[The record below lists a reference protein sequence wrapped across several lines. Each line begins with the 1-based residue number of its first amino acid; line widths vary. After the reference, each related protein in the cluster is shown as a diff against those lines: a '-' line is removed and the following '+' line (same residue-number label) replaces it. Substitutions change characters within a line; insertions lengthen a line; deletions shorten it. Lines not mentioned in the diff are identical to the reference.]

1 MVDVFRACDGRNHDA
16 GFLVKTA
23 AEEFQSAR
31 IDGVSCPLL
40 AGVCGVSENA
50 TPAGEQAPWASTS
63 LKGRLRVLRAARQ
76 QMAARAE
83 EFAEAI
89 SPRLARTKADTLAT
103 ELLPLLAGCKFLERE
118 AGRVLAP
125 RRLGMSGRPLWMT
138 GVAAEIHRVALGHVL
153 VIGPSNF
160 PLFIPGSHV
169 LQALAAGNRVTW
181 KPGVG
186 GGPVAQ
192 LMARMLVEAGLPT
205 SALTV
210 TDESVEAAH
219 QALATRPDKVI
230 FTGSSKTSQSL
241 LAELSETS
249 TPAVL
254 ELSGADAIVVTPSA
268 DLQQV
273 ARAVAFGLR
282 LNGGAV
288 CMSPR
293 RLFATP
299 TTMSALRPLLRA
311 ELAKIPGV
319 ALDAGTSTRLR
330 VLLDEAVDAGA
341 EVHGR
346 FAPEAQ
352 QPLLVNRAAAN
363 MAVACSD
370 IFAPVLSLI
379 EAESMLHVPE
389 LYAQCPYALTVSIFC
404 ERGKE
409 KKARMLG
416 TMLNAGTLLI
426 NDIIAPTADPR
437 VPFGG
442 RGASGYGVTRGAE
455 GLLEMTAV
463 KTVLVR
469 RGGVML
475 HLDPTHDE
483 DAPKFAGLIR
493 TMHGKGLA
501 MRWAALMQLLKAL
514 RP

>member
-1 MVDVFRACDGRNHDA
+1 M
-16 GFLVKTA
+16 KTA
-23 AEEFQSAR
+23 AEELQSAR
-31 IDGVSCPLL
+31 ISGASCPVLSGL
-40 AGVCGVSENA
+40 CGVTSGA
-50 TPAGEQAPWASTS
+50 TPTSWASIS
-63 LKGRLRVLRAARQ
+63 LSGRLRILRAGRQ
-76 QMAARAE
+76 RMAARAE

-103 ELLPLLAGCKFLERE
+103 EVLPLLAGCKFLERE
-118 AGRVLAP
+118 AGRILAP

-181 KPGVG
+181 KPGAG
-186 GGPVAQ
+186 GGAVAQ
-192 LMARMLVEAGLPT
+192 LMAQMLIEAGLPA

-210 TDESVEAAH
+210 TDESVDAAR
-219 QALATRPDKVI
+219 QALATGPDKVI

-241 LAELSETS
+241 LAELAETA

-254 ELSGADAIVVTPSA
+254 ELSGADAIVVTPTA

-299 TTMSALRPLLRA
+299 TTMSALRPLLGA

-319 ALDAGTSTRLR
+319 TLDAGTSTRLR
-330 VLLDEAVDAGA
+330 AMLEEAAGAGA
-341 EVHGR
+341 EVQGL
-346 FAPEAQ
+346 FAPDAQ
-352 QPLLVNRAAAN
+352 KPLLVDRATAYMTVAN
-363 MAVACSD
+363 SD

-379 EAESMLHVPE
+379 EAETMLHVPE

-416 TMLNAGTLLI
+416 SMLNAGSLLI

-463 KTVLVR
+463 KTVMVR

-475 HLDPTHDE
+475 HLKPTE
-483 DAPKFAGLIR
+483 DKDAAMFGGLIR
-493 TMHGKGLA
+493 VMHGRGLA
-501 MRWAALMQLLKAL
+501 MRWAALKQIIKAL
-514 RP
+514 RS

>member
-1 MVDVFRACDGRNHDA
+1 M
-16 GFLVKTA
+16 
-23 AEEFQSAR
+23 
-31 IDGVSCPLL
+31 PLR
-40 AGVCGVSENA
+40 
-50 TPAGEQAPWASTS
+50 
-63 LKGRLRVLRAARQ
+63 GRLRILRAARQ
-76 QMAARAE
+76 RMAARAE

-103 ELLPLLAGCKFLERE
+103 EVLPLLAGCKFLERE
-118 AGRVLAP
+118 AGRILAP
-125 RRLGMSGRPLWMT
+125 RRLGMSGRPLWMM
-138 GVAAEIHRVALGHVL
+138 GVAAEIHRVALGRVL

-169 LQALAAGNRVTW
+169 LQALAAGNCVTW
-181 KPGVG
+181 KPGAG
-186 GGPVAQ
+186 GGAVAQ
-192 LMARMLVEAGLPT
+192 LMAQMLLEAGLPAN
-205 SALTV
+205 ALRV
-210 TDESVEAAH
+210 TDESVEAARE
-219 QALATRPDKVI
+219 ALAAGTDKVV

-241 LAELSETS
+241 LAELAGTA

-254 ELSGADAIVVTPSA
+254 ELSGADAIVVTPTA

-311 ELAKIPGV
+311 ELEKIPGV

-330 VLLDEAVDAGA
+330 AMLDEAAGAGA
-341 EVHGR
+341 EVQGS
-346 FAPEAQ
+346 FTPDAQ
-352 QPLLVNRAAAN
+352 KPLLVDRATAN

-379 EAESMLHVPE
+379 EAETMLHVPE
-389 LYAQCPYALTVSIFC
+389 LYAQCPYALTVSVFC

-416 TMLNAGTLLI
+416 SMLNAGTLLI

-475 HLDPTHDE
+475 HLEPPQDN
-483 DAPKFAGLIR
+483 DAAMFAGLIR
-493 TMHGKGLA
+493 AVHGKGLA
-501 MRWAALMQLLKAL
+501 MRWAALKQMFKAA
-514 RP
+514 RS

>member
-1 MVDVFRACDGRNHDA
+1 M
-16 GFLVKTA
+16 
-23 AEEFQSAR
+23 
-31 IDGVSCPLL
+31 PLR
-40 AGVCGVSENA
+40 
-50 TPAGEQAPWASTS
+50 
-63 LKGRLRVLRAARQ
+63 GRLRILRAARQ
-76 QMAARAE
+76 RMAARAE

-103 ELLPLLAGCKFLERE
+103 EVLPLLAGCKFLERE
-118 AGRVLAP
+118 AGRILAP

-138 GVAAEIHRVALGHVL
+138 GVAAEIHRVALGRVL

-169 LQALAAGNRVTW
+169 LQALAAGNCVTW
-181 KPGVG
+181 KPGAG
-186 GGPVAQ
+186 GGAVAQ
-192 LMARMLVEAGLPT
+192 LMAQMLLEAGLPAN
-205 SALTV
+205 ALRV
-210 TDESVEAAH
+210 TDESVEAARE
-219 QALATRPDKVI
+219 ALAAGTDKVV
-230 FTGSSKTSQSL
+230 FTGSSKTSHSL
-241 LAELSETS
+241 LAELAGTA

-254 ELSGADAIVVTPSA
+254 ELSGADAIVVTPTA

-330 VLLDEAVDAGA
+330 SMLNEAAGAGA
-341 EVHGR
+341 EVQGS
-346 FAPEAQ
+346 FTPDAQ
-352 QPLLVNRAAAN
+352 KPLLVDRATAN
-363 MAVACSD
+363 MAVTCSD

-379 EAESMLHVPE
+379 EAETMLHVPE
-389 LYAQCPYALTVSIFC
+389 LYAQCPYALTVSVFC

-416 TMLNAGTLLI
+416 SMLNAGTLLI

-475 HLDPTHDE
+475 HLEPMQDKDT
-483 DAPKFAGLIR
+483 AMFAGLIR
-493 TMHGKGLA
+493 AVHGKGLA
-501 MRWAALMQLLKAL
+501 MRWAALKQMIQAA
-514 RP
+514 RS

>member
-1 MVDVFRACDGRNHDA
+1 MKIA
-16 GFLVKTA
+16 T
-23 AEEFQSAR
+23 EELPSVQVQRS
-31 IDGVSCPLL
+31 SCSLL
-40 AGVCGVSENA
+40 SGACGVTTAA
-50 TPAGEQAPWASTS
+50 TPAGEQARWSSMP
-63 LKGRLRVLRAARQ
+63 LKARLRVLRAGRHL
-76 QMAARAE
+76 MAARAE
-83 EFAEAI
+83 EFCEAI
-89 SPRLARTKADTLAT
+89 SPNLARTKADTLAT
-103 ELLPLLAGCKFLERE
+103 ELLPLLAGCKFLECE
-118 AGRVLAP
+118 AGRILAP
-125 RRLGMSGRPLWMT
+125 RKLGISGRPLWMT

-186 GGPVAQ
+186 GGAVAQ
-192 LMARMLVEAGLPT
+192 LMAKMMVEAGLPV
-205 SALTV
+205 SALMV

-219 QALATRPDKVI
+219 QALAAGPDKVI
-230 FTGSSKTSQSL
+230 FTGSSKTGRSV
-241 LAELSETS
+241 LAELAETA

-254 ELSGADAIVVTPSA
+254 ELSGADAIVVSPTA
-268 DLQQV
+268 DLHRV

-299 TTMSALRPLLRA
+299 TTMSSLRPLLRA
-311 ELAKIPGV
+311 EMEKIAGA
-319 ALDAGTSTRLR
+319 ALDAATSARLR
-330 VLLDEAVDAGA
+330 MMLEEAVLGGA
-341 EVHGR
+341 EVQGT
-346 FAPEAQ
+346 FAPGAQ
-352 QPLLVNRAAAN
+352 KPLLIDRATAGMTIAR
-363 MAVACSD
+363 SD

-379 EAESMLHVPE
+379 EAESMLHVPA
-389 LYAQCPYALTVSIFC
+389 LYAQCPYGLTVSIFYG
-404 ERGKE
+404 RGEE

-416 TMLNAGTLLI
+416 SMLNAGTLLI

-463 KTVLVR
+463 KTVLIR

-475 HLDPTHDE
+475 HLDPTRDE
-483 DAPKFAGLIR
+483 DVPMFAGMIR
-493 TMHGKGLA
+493 AMHGKGLA
-501 MRWAALMQLLKAL
+501 MRWAALKQLVKSSRA
-514 RP
+514 